1 MHTSDDEE
9 DSKPPT
15 NTLTNY
21 LFSSPDAKTKTKNA
35 PSTIATPPS
44 PTRKSSR
51 RVANQPSKPPL
62 GPLQS
67 FSLNGSTARDGKKST
82 STSPEKIKARPPVR
96 GKGKGRDK
104 GDEKE
109 KTADLMALFSKQ
121 AERAATRPPV
131 ILDDITSDPISDD
144 DVVGEHR
151 AATASHVSLV
161 ARKRFKDPPVG
172 SSNTSTAVATIS
184 SQKFLRPPLPSQDYT
199 AGDEQRPWSERFGP
213 TNLDE
218 LAVHKKKVADVRRWL
233 EDVMAGRMRQRL
245 LILKG
250 AAGTGKTTTLRL
262 LAKEMRCQILEW
274 RNPTAS
280 LGGPLGFQSASVQF
294 EEFMGRGG
302 KFSQLDI
309 SPEDSA
315 SKENRNDDSALKIML
330 IEEFPN
336 TFARSSTPLLSFRK
350 AVLHYLAVNTPS
362 LSLFAKQNSKEPITP
377 VVMIISETLLTT
389 TSASAD
395 SFTAHRLLGPE
406 ITRHPGTCIIEFNA
420 IAPTL
425 LSAALGLIVQK
436 EAKKSGR
443 RRTPGPLVLKKI
455 GEIGDIRSA
464 VSSLQFLCLKGDT
477 EADWGSQVNFGK
489 PKRSVKSS
497 TSLTRGEV
505 ETLQLVSQR
514 EASLGIFHAVGKV
527 VYNKREETPI
537 DPQSLEGQA
546 ELLPDHLA
554 SCSRPKRSEV
564 SVDSLI
570 DETGTDA
577 HTFISALHENYVL
590 SCESTGHS
598 DPNSFLDYMGG
609 CIDYLSESDLLCP
622 SWDVFFGGRGA
633 GTSSFFG
640 RDSASHVLRQEEIAF
655 QVATR
660 GLLFSLPSPVT
671 RIVTGSRRGGGDAFK
686 MFYPTSLKLW
696 REKEELEG
704 LVDHWASVLLK
715 GGESEHDL
723 TDRASAFQRPKN
735 TSGGQW
741 PGNQTSLRNSG
752 HIKQP
757 EQSTNQSTALLSLG
771 SSARREMLLERLP
784 YMSHIARR
792 RKMPRA
798 AVPFK
803 EIEKV
808 VSFSGIGI
816 AADEEAADSDE
827 NLEGNN
833 PEGWATDKPT
843 EESSPRKKSLA
854 IRQSS
859 HGRGSVGG
867 SLQVQKL
874 VLSDDDI
881 EDD

>member
-1 MHTSDDEE
+1 MQTSDDEE
-9 DSKPPT
+9 DSKPPI
-15 NTLTNY
+15 NTLKNY
-21 LFSSPDAKTKTKNA
+21 LFSSPDSKTKTKNA
-35 PSTIATPPS
+35 SDTIAAPPS

-51 RVANQPSKPPL
+51 QAANQPSKPPL
-62 GPLQS
+62 KPLQS

-82 STSPEKIKARPPVR
+82 STSPEKNRARPPAR
-96 GKGKGRDK
+96 GKGKGQ

-109 KTADLMALFSKQ
+109 KTADLVALFSKQ
-121 AERAATRPPV
+121 AERAAARPPV
-131 ILDDITSDPISDD
+131 MLDDIISDPISDD
-144 DVVGEHR
+144 DDVGEHR
-151 AATASHVSLV
+151 ATTASHVSLV
-161 ARKRFKDPPVG
+161 ARKRFKDTPVG
-172 SSNTSTAVATIS
+172 SSNTSTSAATVS
-184 SQKFLRPPLPSQDYT
+184 SQKFLRPPLPSQEYT

-213 TNLDE
+213 ASLDE

-280 LGGPLGFQSASVQF
+280 LGGPLGFQSASIQF

-302 KFSQLDI
+302 KFSQLDVG
-309 SPEDSA
+309 PEDSA
-315 SKENRNDDSALKIML
+315 SKENKNDDGIQKIML

-336 TFARSSTPLLSFRK
+336 TFARSSTALMSFRK
-350 AVLHYLAVNTPS
+350 AVLHFLAMNTPS
-362 LSLFAKQNSKEPITP
+362 LSLFAKQTSKEPITP
-377 VVMIISETLLTT
+377 VIMIISETLLTT

-425 LSAALGLIVQK
+425 LSAALELIVQK

-489 PKRSVKSS
+489 PKRSIKSS

-527 VYNKREETPI
+527 VYNKREGPI
-537 DPQSLEGQA
+537 DSQSLEGKA

-554 SCSRPKRSEV
+554 SYSRPKKSEV

-570 DETGTDA
+570 DETGTDT

-590 SCESTGHS
+590 SCESTSHA
-598 DPNSFLDYMGG
+598 DPSSFLDYMGG

-633 GTSSFFG
+633 GASGFFG

-660 GLLFSLPSPVT
+660 GLLFSLPSPVK
-671 RIVTGSRRGGGDAFK
+671 RIATGSRRSSGDAFK

-715 GGESEHDL
+715 GSNSEHDM
-723 TDRASAFQRPKN
+723 TDGASAFQRPKN
-735 TSGGQW
+735 TSTGQW

-757 EQSTNQSTALLSLG
+757 EQTPDQSTALLSLG

-803 EIEKV
+803 EIEKM

-816 AADEEAADSDE
+816 ASDEDAVDLDE
-827 NLEGNN
+827 NLEENS
-833 PEGWATDKPT
+833 PDGWATDKPT

-859 HGRGSVGG
+859 HGRGSVGD